1 MCLYNIVAVAVAAHY
16 YYSFDIVV
24 AAAGVHECIAE
35 IRKDIG
41 IVAVDKTLVVAHTER
56 TSVAPSLLLEK
67 VSSESNIHLPHTQ
80 TRHNWKI
87 DHHHHYHY
95 DHLI

>member
-1 MCLYNIVAVAVAAHY
+1 MCLYNIVAVAVFYIITTHL
-16 YYSFDIVV
+16 ILLLLLL
-24 AAAGVHECIAE
+24 ECMNVLLRYVRI
-35 IRKDIG
+35 
-41 IVAVDKTLVVAHTER
+41 LVLLLWIKR
-56 TSVAPSLLLEK
+56 WWWRILFLSVAPSLLEK

-80 TRHNWKI
+80 TRRNWKI

>member
-41 IVAVDKTLVVAHTER
+41 IVAVDKTLVVAHTREHR
-56 TSVAPSLLLEK
+56 
-67 VSSESNIHLPHTQ
+67 
-80 TRHNWKI
+80 W
-87 DHHHHYHY
+87 HHHCS
-95 DHLI
+95 LRRCPRRVIFICRILRLVVTGKLTTTITTITTT